1 MPARLSNPT
10 GHHCA
15 HLRCRGKAFVI
26 TVLMGLG
33 HTRAAYTLRDI
44 AIGNI
49 LIDGSRD
56 LCGHGEYRMW
66 EKVRS
71 LYYFMSKAGELPV
84 LGKIFLWLLHRAQA
98 IPPMYPVLDLSTPT
112 FGVKHLEKLIKQ
124 KGLCATVVD
133 TLRRESA
140 PAIHTFYASAI
151 AADHFADKDQNNYLL
166 LCDADINRIWVPR
179 DPRASG
185 IRYLAPCSQVKKRLL
200 LYGVPEANIF
210 LTGFPLP
217 KENIGSKE
225 DLGILKGDVLGR
237 LMRLDPK
244 NNFYNIHKRSIDYF
258 LGNSPSPEQLPDC
271 LTLTFAVGGSG
282 AQAGMAQRILRSLRH
297 KIAEGRVRVYLSA
310 GIHREVYEQF
320 IRYICSLDLSR
331 FFGDRIEIIYHEN
344 VYSYL
349 KQFNAVLRSTDVL
362 WTKPS
367 ELSFYC
373 ALGLPILTAPAVGT
387 HEELNREWL
396 QDVHAGINP
405 AGPIEHADEWLFDL
419 RESGVLAESAWAGFL
434 KGRKLGVFKIEELI
448 QTGTFTSGN
457 SPLER

>member
-1 MPARLSNPT
+1 M
-10 GHHCA
+10 
-15 HLRCRGKAFVI
+15 I
-26 TVLMGLG
+26 TILMGLG
-33 HTRAAYTLRDI
+33 HIRAASALRDI

-56 LCGHGEYRMW
+56 LCGPGEHKTW

-71 LYYFMSKAGELPV
+71 LYYFMSKAGELPIV
-84 LGKIFLWLLHRAQA
+84 GKLFLWLLHRAQE
-98 IPPMYPVLDLSTPT
+98 IPSFYPARDLSAPT
-112 FGVKHLEKLIKQ
+112 FGVRHLEKLIQ
-124 KGLCATVVD
+124 KSGLCATVVD
-133 TLRRESA
+133 RLRGGNS

-151 AADHFADKDQNNYLL
+151 AGDHLIDKKQTNYLL

-179 DPRASG
+179 YPSTSG

-225 DLGILKGDVLGR
+225 DLEVLKGDVLAR

-244 NNFYNIHKRSIDYF
+244 NNFYNIHQRSVDFF
-258 LGNSPSPEQLPDC
+258 LGDSPSPELVPDC

-282 AQAGMAQRILRSLRH
+282 AQAGMALRILRSLRH
-297 KIAEGRVRVYLSA
+297 KIAEGRIRVYLSA

-320 IRYICSLDLSR
+320 IRYICTLGLSR
-331 FFGDRIEIIYHEN
+331 YYGDSIEIIYHEN
-344 VYSYL
+344 VFSYL

-396 QDVHAGINP
+396 QDVHAGITP
-405 AGPIEHADEWLFDL
+405 AGPIEHTDEWLFDL
-419 RESGVLAESAWAGFL
+419 RESGVLAEAAWDGFL
-434 KGRKLGVFKIEELI
+434 KGRKLGTYKIEELI
-448 QTGTFTSGN
+448 QTGTLTPGN